1 MIVTADDI
9 LFIYDLAWR
18 QSSIDTITAKNASGT
33 WTLEKARSVL
43 DTMEDLGIISEPDIS
58 NQRMVLIFEK
68 EVVQKILDDQFAP
81 YNYPVLEELPA
92 LKQLK
97 IYKELQALEVITDE
111 EYWNHLDRLKPIILK
126 SLQ

>member
-1 MIVTADDI
+1 MIVTAQDI

-18 QSSIDTITAKNASGT
+18 QSSIDSITAKNASGT
-33 WTLEKARSVL
+33 WTLDKARSVL
-43 DTMEDLGIISEPDIS
+43 DAMEDLGIISEPDIS

-68 EVVQKILDDQFAP
+68 DVVQRILDDQFSP

-97 IYKELQALEVITDE
+97 MYKELQTLEVITNE
-111 EYWNHLDRLKPIILK
+111 EYWDHVDRLKPIILK